1 MVKQQ
6 TQRNRTL
13 RLTEAEIAQL
23 QPQLGRLIEAVAQP
37 GVEIDSETGTAPEQQ
52 PNLENCILHQDLF
65 AALPLLPQG
74 VVDLLFV
81 DPPYNLTKS
90 FNGQCFRERSPSD
103 YADWLNTWLPQLLP
117 TLKPTAS
124 VYVCGDWRSSGALQQ
139 VLAQHLILRNRITW
153 EREKGR
159 GAQRNWKNCSED
171 LWFCTVSNQYTFN
184 PDAVRLKR
192 RVQAPYRTAGALGDR
207 QPKDW
212 METLQGNFRLTSAS
226 NLWTDLTVP
235 FWSMPENTDHP
246 TQKPEKLLAKV
257 ILASSNPGDLVLDP
271 FLGSGTTAVVA
282 KKLGRR
288 FVGIEQDLMYCCLA
302 LKRLQFADQ
311 NPGIQGYVDGIFWDR
326 NAL

>member
-1 MVKQQ
+1 M
-6 TQRNRTL
+6 
-13 RLTEAEIAQL
+13 
-23 QPQLGRLIEAVAQP
+23 
-37 GVEIDSETGTAPEQQ
+37 
-52 PNLENCILHQDLF
+52 F
-65 AALPLLPQG
+65 
-74 VVDLLFV
+74 
-81 DPPYNLTKS
+81 
-90 FNGQCFRERSPSD
+90 
-103 YADWLNTWLPQLLP
+103 
-117 TLKPTAS
+117 
-124 VYVCGDWRSSGALQQ
+124 SGAIALR
-139 VLAQHLILRNRITW
+139 VRRLAQHLAAAIVAHPQIHRVGLCLRRLAIV
-153 EREKGR
+153 R
-159 GAQRNWKNCSED
+159 GAPAGARSTLVPTQPHHLGARKGPRCSAELENCSED
-171 LWFCTVSNQYTFN
+171 IWFCTVSNQYTFN
-184 PDAVRLKR
+184 PEAVRLKR
-192 RVQAPYRTAGALGDR
+192 RVQAPYRTAGASGDR

-271 FLGSGTTAVVA
+271 FLGSGTTAVAA

-288 FVGIEQDLMYCCLA
+288 FAGIEQDLMYCCLA